1 MLSFFTRLVV
11 LTLMSFSLSPALL
24 MGHEP
29 ETTNPAADKLHK
41 LFAEDWEWRMDNY
54 PTWASSLGDKRASD
68 QWTDMS
74 REAIDRR
81 KKHPHE
87 MLKKLKQIDPSDLSG
102 QDVLSYELFEYELET
117 ELAGEKYPMELL
129 ALDQLDGPQFTLPQ
143 TAEQMP
149 FNNVEDYENYLG
161 RLNNYP
167 TFLDQIMALLE
178 EGIETRWVQPAGPLS
193 SIPKQISG
201 QLKADATD
209 SPLFK
214 PFEDFPESISEEDQ
228 MRLRAA
234 GKEAIAQKVFPAML
248 KLKKFVEDEYLPN
261 GAEVIGAA
269 ALPGGRDYYA
279 YKARSSTTTDL
290 TPQEIHEIG
299 QSEVKRIRGEMEK
312 VIRESGFDGTF
323 EEFIEFLKSDPQF
336 YYTEP
341 NDLLIGYRD
350 IAKRVDAQLP
360 KLFVTLPRLPY
371 GVRAFPDYEA
381 PNQTSARYYPGS
393 IGAARPG
400 YFMANTYALDSRPKY
415 EMEALTLH
423 EAVPGHHLQIAR
435 AQELGELP
443 LFRRHGHYTAFV
455 EGWALYAE
463 SLGEEMDFYQTPYDK
478 FGQLTFEMWRACR
491 LVVDTGMH
499 NMGWSR
505 DQAITFFQENTGK
518 SPLEVTVEID
528 RYIVWPGQALAY
540 KIGELQIK
548 KLRAKAEKELGDDFD
563 IRQFHNALLDNGALP
578 LPVLERVID
587 RWIVEQKAN

>member
-1 MLSFFTRLVV
+1 MPSSAARLVM
-11 LTLMSFSLSPALL
+11 LTMTTVALTSSLL

-29 ETTNPAADKLHK
+29 ASENPAATQLHA
-41 LFAEDWEWRMDNY
+41 LFAEDWEWRMDNF
-54 PTWASSLGDKRASD
+54 PTWATALGDRRGND
-68 QWTDMS
+68 RWTDMS
-74 REAIDRR
+74 REAIDLR

-87 MLKKLKQIDPSDLSG
+87 LLEKLKEIDPSQLTG
-102 QDVLSYELFEYELET
+102 QDLLSYELFEYELNNEI
-117 ELAGEKYPMELL
+117 EGEKFPSELF
-129 ALDQLDGPQFTLPQ
+129 ALDQLDGPQFSLAQ

-149 FNNVEDYENYLG
+149 FDSVEDYENYVA
-161 RLNNYP
+161 RLKSFP
-167 TFLDQIMALLE
+167 TFLDQITDLLK
-178 EGIETRWVQPAGPLS
+178 EGIKTRWVQPPGPLA

-214 PFEDFPESISEEDQ
+214 PFDDFPESIPQADQ
-228 MRLRAA
+228 DRLREA
-234 GKEAIAQKVFPAML
+234 GKQAIAQAVFPAML
-248 KLKKFVEDEYLPN
+248 KLKSFVEDEYLPN
-261 GAEVIGAA
+261 GADVIGAA
-269 ALPGGRDYYA
+269 ALPNGREYYA

-299 QSEVKRIRGEMEK
+299 LSEVKRIRGEMEK
-312 VIRESGFDGTF
+312 VIRESGFEGNFDD
-323 EEFIEFLKSDPQF
+323 FIKFLKSDPQF
-336 YYTEP
+336 YYTEAD
-341 NDLLIGYRD
+341 DLLMGYRD
-350 IAKRVDAQLP
+350 IAKQVDAKLP

-393 IGAARPG
+393 IDAARAG
-400 YFMANTYALDSRPKY
+400 FFMANTYALDSRPKY
-415 EMEALTLH
+415 EMQALTLH

-435 AQELGELP
+435 AQELSDLP
-443 LFRRHGHYTAFV
+443 RFRRNGHYTAFV

-505 DQAITFFQENTGK
+505 QQAITFFQENSGK
-518 SPLEVTVEID
+518 SPLEVAVEID

-548 KLRAKAEKELGDDFD
+548 KLRARAEQELEDDFD
-563 IRQFHNALLDNGALP
+563 IRQFHNAVLDNGALP
-578 LPVLERVID
+578 LPILERVID
-587 RWIVEQKAN
+587 RWIAEQKSK

>member
-1 MLSFFTRLVV
+1 MPSSAARLVM
-11 LTLMSFSLSPALL
+11 LTMTTLALTSSLL
-24 MGHEP
+24 MGHEQAS
-29 ETTNPAADKLHK
+29 ENPAATKLHA
-41 LFAEDWEWRMDNY
+41 LFAEDWEWRMDNF
-54 PTWASSLGDKRASD
+54 PTWATALGDRRGND
-68 QWTDMS
+68 RWTDMS
-74 REAIDRR
+74 REAIDLR

-87 MLKKLKQIDPSDLSG
+87 LLEKLKEIDPSQLTG
-102 QDVLSYELFEYELET
+102 QDLLSYELFEYELNNEI
-117 ELAGEKYPMELL
+117 EGEKFPSELF
-129 ALDQLDGPQFTLPQ
+129 ALDQLDGPQFSLAQ

-149 FNNVEDYENYLG
+149 FDSVEDYENYVA
-161 RLNNYP
+161 RLKSFP
-167 TFLDQIMALLE
+167 TFLDQITDLLK
-178 EGIETRWVQPAGPLS
+178 EGIKTRWVQPPGPLA

-214 PFEDFPESISEEDQ
+214 PFDDFPESIPQADQ
-228 MRLRAA
+228 DRLREA
-234 GKEAIAQKVFPAML
+234 GKQAIAQAVFPAML
-248 KLKKFVEDEYLPN
+248 KLKSFVEDEYLPN
-261 GAEVIGAA
+261 GADVIGAA
-269 ALPGGRDYYA
+269 ALPNGRAYYA

-299 QSEVKRIRGEMEK
+299 LSEVKRIRGEMEK
-312 VIRESGFDGTF
+312 VIRESGFEGNFDD
-323 EEFIEFLKSDPQF
+323 FIKFLKSDPQF
-336 YYTEP
+336 YYTEAD
-341 NDLLIGYRD
+341 DLLMGYRD
-350 IAKRVDAQLP
+350 IAKQVDAKLP

-393 IGAARPG
+393 IDAARAG
-400 YFMANTYALDSRPKY
+400 FFMANTYALDSRPKY
-415 EMEALTLH
+415 EMQALTLH

-435 AQELGELP
+435 AQELSDLP
-443 LFRRHGHYTAFV
+443 RFRRNGHYTAFV

-505 DQAITFFQENTGK
+505 QQAITFFQENSGK
-518 SPLEVTVEID
+518 SPLEVAVEID

-548 KLRAKAEKELGDDFD
+548 KLRARAEQELEDDFD
-563 IRQFHNALLDNGALP
+563 IRQFHNAVLDNGALP
-578 LPVLERVID
+578 LPILERVID
-587 RWIVEQKAN
+587 RWIAEQKSK

>member
-1 MLSFFTRLVV
+1 MSSFSARLVV

-24 MGHEP
+24 TGHEP
-29 ETTNPAADKLHK
+29 ETTNPAAAKLHE

-54 PTWASSLGDKRASD
+54 PTWASALGDKRGSD
-68 QWTDMS
+68 RWTDMS
-74 REAIDRR
+74 REAIDQR

-87 MLKKLKQIDPSDLSG
+87 MLKKLKQIDPSELTG

-117 ELAGEKYPMELL
+117 ELAGEKYPTELL

-161 RLNNYP
+161 RLNSYP

-178 EGIETRWVQPAGPLS
+178 EGIKTRWVQPAGPLS

-201 QLKADATD
+201 QLTADATD

-228 MRLRAA
+228 TRLRAA

-248 KLKKFVEDEYLPN
+248 KLKKFVEDDYLPN

-269 ALPGGRDYYA
+269 ALPGGREYYA

-299 QSEVKRIRGEMEK
+299 QSEVKRIRAEMEK
-312 VIRESGFDGTF
+312 VIRESGFEGNF
-323 EEFIEFLKSDPQF
+323 EEFIKFLKSDPQF

-505 DQAITFFQENTGK
+505 EQAINFFQENSGK

-563 IRQFHNALLDNGALP
+563 IRQFHNAVLDNGALP

-587 RWIVEQKAN
+587 RWIDEQKAN

>member
-1 MLSFFTRLVV
+1 MSSFFARLVV
-11 LTLMSFSLSPALL
+11 LTLMSFSFSSTLL
-24 MGHEP
+24 KAQESSA
-29 ETTNPAADKLHK
+29 ENSAAAKLHE

-54 PTWASSLGDKRASD
+54 PTWASALGDKRGSD
-68 QWTDMS
+68 RWTDMS
-74 REAIDRR
+74 REAIDQR
-81 KKHPHE
+81 KQHPHE
-87 MLKKLKQIDPSDLSG
+87 MLKKLKQIDPSELSG

-117 ELAGEKYPMELL
+117 EIAGEKYPTELL

-149 FNNVEDYENYLG
+149 FDNVEDYENYLG
-161 RLNNYP
+161 RLNSYP

-178 EGIETRWVQPAGPLS
+178 EGIKTRWVQPAGPLS

-201 QLKADATD
+201 QLTADATD

-214 PFEDFPESISEEDQ
+214 PFEDFPESISEKDQ
-228 MRLRAA
+228 TRLRAA

-269 ALPGGRDYYA
+269 ALPGGREYYA

-312 VIRESGFDGTF
+312 VIRESGFDGNF
-323 EEFIEFLKSDPQF
+323 QEFIKFLKSDPQF

-505 DQAITFFQENTGK
+505 EQAINFFQENSGK

-548 KLRAKAEKELGDDFD
+548 KLRAKAEQELGDNFD
-563 IRQFHNALLDNGALP
+563 IRRFHNAVLDNGALP

>member
-1 MLSFFTRLVV
+1 MPSSAARLVM
-11 LTLMSFSLSPALL
+11 LTMTTLALTSSLL

-29 ETTNPAADKLHK
+29 ASENPAATKLHA
-41 LFAEDWEWRMDNY
+41 LFAEDWEWRMDNF
-54 PTWASSLGDKRASD
+54 PTWATALGDRRGND
-68 QWTDMS
+68 RWTDMS
-74 REAIDRR
+74 REAIDLR

-87 MLKKLKQIDPSDLSG
+87 LLEKLKEIDPSQLTG
-102 QDVLSYELFEYELET
+102 QDLLSYELFEYELNNEI
-117 ELAGEKYPMELL
+117 EGEKFPSELF
-129 ALDQLDGPQFTLPQ
+129 ALDQLDGPQFSLAQ

-149 FNNVEDYENYLG
+149 FDSVEDYENYVA
-161 RLNNYP
+161 RLKSFP
-167 TFLDQIMALLE
+167 TFLDQITDLLK
-178 EGIETRWVQPAGPLS
+178 EGIKTRWVQPPGPLA

-214 PFEDFPESISEEDQ
+214 PFDDFPESIPQADQ
-228 MRLRAA
+228 DRLREA
-234 GKEAIAQKVFPAML
+234 GKQAIAQAVFPAML
-248 KLKKFVEDEYLPN
+248 KLKSFVEDEYLPN
-261 GAEVIGAA
+261 GADVIGAA
-269 ALPGGRDYYA
+269 ALPNGRAYYA

-299 QSEVKRIRGEMEK
+299 LSEVKRIRGEMEK
-312 VIRESGFDGTF
+312 VIRESGFEGNFDD
-323 EEFIEFLKSDPQF
+323 FIKFLKSDPQF
-336 YYTEP
+336 YYTEAD
-341 NDLLIGYRD
+341 DLLMGYRD
-350 IAKRVDAQLP
+350 IAKQVDAKLP

-393 IGAARPG
+393 IDAARAG
-400 YFMANTYALDSRPKY
+400 FFMANTYALDSRPKY
-415 EMEALTLH
+415 EMQALTLH

-435 AQELGELP
+435 AQELSDLP
-443 LFRRHGHYTAFV
+443 RFRRNGHYTAFV

-505 DQAITFFQENTGK
+505 QQAITFFQENSGK
-518 SPLEVTVEID
+518 SPLEVAVEID

-548 KLRAKAEKELGDDFD
+548 KLRARAEQELGDDFD
-563 IRQFHNALLDNGALP
+563 IRQFHNAVLDNGALP
-578 LPVLERVID
+578 LPILERVID
-587 RWIVEQKAN
+587 RWIAEQKSK